1 MHNGGCYCFVKGGA
15 LLSKQEWRAA
25 FLCDYFNIFVYIFQ
39 DFYL

>member
-1 MHNGGCYCFVKGGA
+1 MHSRVYFCVLKGGA